1 MNTIGRR
8 DGLWIFL
15 FLLLVGG
22 LSWGQ
27 SYFINEMSVLKSTIG
42 DIRTESMILEQQAM
56 EQMRQIEIYKKA
68 IASLEKY
75 QLGIP
80 ENEVDFYAWVQQ
92 ELTKNGVRSNVV
104 QPIASADGRS
114 GVQID
119 FEGPYYS
126 FIRTLA
132 DWRNLKVAVRVSSVT
147 LNSVDDVNAK
157 GVAIIQSV
165 LKK

>member
-1 MNTIGRR
+1 MNSGRK
-8 DGLWIFL
+8 DGLWFFL

-22 LSWGQ
+22 LAWGQ
-27 SYFINEMSVLKSTIG
+27 NYFINVMAILKGSIY
-42 DIRTESMILEQQAM
+42 DLKRESMILEQQAK

-80 ENEVDFYAWVQQ
+80 QNEVDFYAWVQQ
-92 ELTKNGVRSNVV
+92 ELTRNGVRSNVV
-104 QPIASADGRS
+104 KPIPSAGGRS

-126 FIRTLA
+126 FVRTLA

-147 LNSVDDVNAK
+147 LNSVDEVNAK

>member
-1 MNTIGRR
+1 MNSGRR
-8 DGLWIFL
+8 DGLWFFL
-15 FLLLVGG
+15 FLSIVGG
-22 LSWGQ
+22 LAWGQ
-27 SYFINEMSVLKSTIG
+27 YYFISEMTVLKSSIR
-42 DIRTESMILEQQAM
+42 DLRTESMILEQQAK
-56 EQMRQIEIYKKA
+56 EQMRQIEVYKKA

-80 ENEVDFYAWVQQ
+80 QNEVDFYAWVQQ
-92 ELTKNGVRSNVV
+92 ELTRNGVRSNVV
-104 QPIASADGRS
+104 KPIPSADGRS

-126 FIRTLA
+126 FVRTLA

-157 GVAIIQSV
+157 GVAVIQSV

>member
-1 MNTIGRR
+1 MNSGRR
-8 DGLWIFL
+8 DALWFFL

-22 LSWGQ
+22 LAWGQ
-27 SYFINEMSVLKSTIG
+27 DYFINEMTILKNSIY
-42 DIRTESMILEQQAM
+42 DLRRESMILEQQAK
-56 EQMRQIEIYKKA
+56 EQMRQIEVYKKA

-80 ENEVDFYAWVQQ
+80 QNEVDFYAWVQQ

-104 QPIASADGRS
+104 KPVSSPEGRS

-126 FIRTLA
+126 FVRTLA

-157 GVAIIQSV
+157 GVAVIQSV